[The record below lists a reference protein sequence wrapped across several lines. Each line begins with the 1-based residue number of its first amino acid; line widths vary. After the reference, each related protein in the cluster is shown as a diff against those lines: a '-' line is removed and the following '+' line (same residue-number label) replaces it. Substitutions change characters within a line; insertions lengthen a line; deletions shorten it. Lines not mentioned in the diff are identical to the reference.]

1 MLQLWNTTETCEMA
15 QDQNDL
21 QFCETYLQRKNGHI
35 KLTFKLCDTF
45 LAVPMPLELC
55 TIENKNNKARGY
67 RTAVQFI
74 VSKKA
79 FPD

>member
-1 MLQLWNTTETCEMA
+1 MICEFAKLTCKE
-15 QDQNDL
+15 
-21 QFCETYLQRKNGHI
+21 KNEHI

-67 RTAVQFI
+67 QTAVQFI
-74 VSKKA
+74 LSQKA
-79 FPD
+79 FPDYFTN